1 MHQLLYRSHEYF
13 RVYYFYL
20 QNWNR
25 NARLPYNN
33 IYKNICSVLKLIWVT
48 DMNKIIMHIDANSAY
63 LSWEAVYRLQK
74 GDTVDLRNI
83 PSVVGGDEQSR
94 HGIVL
99 ARSIPAKKYSIK
111 TGEALYTA
119 RKKCPN
125 LVVVPVRYE
134 LYMMCHNAM
143 INIMRD
149 FSPKIQVYSIDEAFL
164 DYTGMESVHG
174 DPLEAA
180 YKLKNR
186 IKNELGFTV
195 NVGISSNK
203 LLAKMAGELKKPDMV
218 NTLFPDEIREKMW
231 PLPVRELYM
240 VGPST
245 APKLYR
251 LNIFTIGDLARANP
265 DLLKYHLKSWGL
277 LIRDYANGIESSPV
291 SEDARPPIKG
301 IGNSTT
307 IPFDVDSMDEARK
320 VLLSLCEMV
329 GMRIRQAGYCA
340 KLVSVYLRN
349 TNLNGR
355 SHQRKFAAATDD
367 TYQILNR
374 ASQLMEEMWAGEA
387 LRGMG
392 VYVSDL
398 VPNDLLQ
405 VSMFDVPNERRRR
418 LDQSI
423 DEIRMK
429 YGPRSVI
436 RSIFLNSGL
445 APITGGVIEDFK
457 MMSSIL

>member
-1 MHQLLYRSHEYF
+1 MDR
-13 RVYYFYL
+13 
-20 QNWNR
+20 
-25 NARLPYNN
+25 
-33 IYKNICSVLKLIWVT
+33 
-48 DMNKIIMHIDANSAY
+48 IIMHVDANSAY
-63 LSWEAVYRLQK
+63 LSWEAAYRLQR
-74 GDTVDLRNI
+74 GDTVDLRDI

-125 LVVVPVRYE
+125 LTVVPVRYE

-149 FSPKIQVYSIDEAFL
+149 FSPNIQVYSIDEAFL
-164 DYTGMESVHG
+164 DYTGMEHVHG
-174 DPLEAA
+174 DPVEAA
-180 YKLKNR
+180 HKLKDR
-186 IKNELGFTV
+186 IKKELGFTV
-195 NVGISSNK
+195 NVGISTNK
-203 LLAKMAGELKKPDMV
+203 LLAKMASELKKPDMV
-218 NTLFPDEIREKMW
+218 HTLFPCEIREKMW
-231 PLPVRELYM
+231 PLPVRELFM
-240 VGPST
+240 VGPAT

-265 DLLKYHLKSWGL
+265 DLLTYHLKSWGK

-329 GMRIRQAGYCA
+329 GMRLRQAGYCA

-349 TNLNGR
+349 TDLKGR
-355 SHQRKFAAATDD
+355 SHQRKYIGATDD
-367 TYQILNR
+367 TYQIFRL
-374 ASQLMEEMWAGEA
+374 ALQLMEEMWTGET

-392 VYVSDL
+392 VHVSEL

-405 VSMFDVPNERRRR
+405 ISVFDVPNERRTR
-418 LDQSI
+418 LNQSI

-429 YGPRSVI
+429 YGPKSVVRSVFI
-436 RSIFLNSGL
+436 NSGL
-445 APITGGVIEDFK
+445 APITGGVTEDFK
-457 MMSSIL
+457 MMSALL

>member
-1 MHQLLYRSHEYF
+1 
-13 RVYYFYL
+13 
-20 QNWNR
+20 
-25 NARLPYNN
+25 
-33 IYKNICSVLKLIWVT
+33 
-48 DMNKIIMHIDANSAY
+48 MNKIIMHIDANSAY
-63 LSWEAVYRLQK
+63 LSWEAVYRLQR

-119 RKKCPN
+119 RKKCPD

-164 DYTGMESVHG
+164 DYTGMEAIHG
-174 DPLEAA
+174 EALEAA

-203 LLAKMAGELKKPDMV
+203 LLAKMASELKKPDMV
-218 NTLFPDEIREKMW
+218 HTLFPDEIKEKMW

-329 GMRIRQAGYCA
+329 GMRLRQAGYCA

-349 TNLNGR
+349 TNLTGK
-355 SHQRKFAAATDD
+355 SHQKKFVAATDD
-367 TYQILNR
+367 TYQIFNR
-374 ASQLMEEMWAGEA
+374 ATQLMEEMWAGEA

-405 VSMFDVPNERRRR
+405 LSMFDAPNERRRR

-436 RSIFLNSGL
+436 RSIFINSGL
-445 APITGGVIEDFK
+445 SPITGGVIEDFK

>member
-1 MHQLLYRSHEYF
+1 M
-13 RVYYFYL
+13 
-20 QNWNR
+20 NR
-25 NARLPYNN
+25 
-33 IYKNICSVLKLIWVT
+33 
-48 DMNKIIMHIDANSAY
+48 IIMHIDANSAY
-63 LSWEAVYRLQK
+63 LSWEAAYRLQK

-119 RKKCPN
+119 RKKYPN

-164 DYTGMESVHG
+164 DYTGMEAVHG
-174 DPLEAA
+174 EPVEAA
-180 YKLKNR
+180 HKLKNK
-186 IKNELGFTV
+186 IKKELGFTV

-203 LLAKMAGELKKPDMV
+203 LLAKMASELKKPDLV
-218 NTLFPDEIREKMW
+218 HTLFPDEIKEKMW
-231 PLPVRELYM
+231 PLPVRELFM
-240 VGPST
+240 VGPAT

-265 DLLKYHLKSWGL
+265 DLLKYHLKSWGK
-277 LIRDYANGIESSPV
+277 LIQDYANGMESSPV

-329 GMRIRQAGYCA
+329 GMRLRQAGYCA

-349 TNLNGR
+349 TNLSGR
-355 SHQRKFAAATDD
+355 SHQRKYTVATDD
-367 TYQILNR
+367 TYQIFNR
-374 ASQLMEEMWAGEA
+374 ALQLMEEMWAGEA

-392 VYVSDL
+392 VHVSEL
-398 VPNDLLQ
+398 VPNNLLQ
-405 VSMFDVPNERRRR
+405 MSMFDVMNERRRR

-429 YGPRSVI
+429 YGPKSVI
-436 RSIFLNSGL
+436 RSVFINSGL
-445 APITGGVIEDFK
+445 SPITGGVIEDFK

>member
-1 MHQLLYRSHEYF
+1 
-13 RVYYFYL
+13 
-20 QNWNR
+20 
-25 NARLPYNN
+25 
-33 IYKNICSVLKLIWVT
+33 
-48 DMNKIIMHIDANSAY
+48 MNKIIMHIDANSAY
-63 LSWEAVYRLQK
+63 LSWEAVYRLQR

-119 RKKCPN
+119 RKKCPD

-164 DYTGMESVHG
+164 DYTGMEAIHG
-174 DPLEAA
+174 EALEAA

-203 LLAKMAGELKKPDMV
+203 LLAKMASELKKPDMV
-218 NTLFPDEIREKMW
+218 HTLFPDEIKEKMW

-265 DLLKYHLKSWGL
+265 DLLKYHLKGWGL

-329 GMRIRQAGYCA
+329 GMRLRQAGYCA

-349 TNLNGR
+349 TNLTGK
-355 SHQRKFAAATDD
+355 SHQKKFVAATDD
-367 TYQILNR
+367 TYQIFNR
-374 ASQLMEEMWAGEA
+374 ATQLMEEMWAGEA

-405 VSMFDVPNERRRR
+405 LSMFDAPNERRRR

-436 RSIFLNSGL
+436 RSIFINSGL
-445 APITGGVIEDFK
+445 SPITGGVIEDFK

>member
-1 MHQLLYRSHEYF
+1 M
-13 RVYYFYL
+13 
-20 QNWNR
+20 NR
-25 NARLPYNN
+25 
-33 IYKNICSVLKLIWVT
+33 
-48 DMNKIIMHIDANSAY
+48 IIMHIDVNNAY
-63 LSWEAVYRLQK
+63 LSWEAVYRLQMGEK
-74 GDTVDLRNI
+74 TDLREI

-99 ARSIPAKKYSIK
+99 AKSNPAKKYSIQ

-143 INIMRD
+143 TNILHD
-149 FSPKIQVYSIDEAFL
+149 FSPNVQVYSIDEAFL
-164 DYTGMESVHG
+164 DYTGMENIHG
-174 DPLEAA
+174 DPVEAA

-186 IKNELGFTV
+186 IKTELGFTV

-203 LLAKMAGELKKPDMV
+203 LLAKMASELKKPDMV
-218 NTLFPDEIREKMW
+218 NTLFPDEIKEKMW
-231 PLPVRELYM
+231 PLPVRELFM
-240 VGPST
+240 VGPAT

-251 LNIFTIGDLARANP
+251 LNIFTIGDLAQANP
-265 DLLKYHLKSWGL
+265 ELLQYHLKSWGK
-277 LIRDYANGIESSPV
+277 LIRDYANGIENSPV
-291 SEDARPPIKG
+291 SADARPPIKG

-307 IPFDVDSMDEARK
+307 IPFDVDSADEARK

-329 GMRIRQAGYCA
+329 GMRLRQAGYCA

-349 TNLNGR
+349 TNLTGK
-355 SHQRKFAAATDD
+355 SHQRKFATATDD
-367 TYQILNR
+367 TYQIFNR
-374 ASQLMEEMWAGEA
+374 ASQLMEEMWTGEA

-392 VYVSDL
+392 VHVSDL
-398 VPNDLLQ
+398 VPNDLFQ
-405 VSMFDVPNERRRR
+405 ISMFEPLNERRRR
-418 LDQSI
+418 LDKSI
-423 DEIRMK
+423 DQIRMK
-429 YGPRSVI
+429 YGPKSVI
-436 RSIFLNSGL
+436 RSVFVNSGL